1 VARPNPDRSA
11 RRAPARPAPARPAPP
26 APVVDVADLTARL
39 APLVEAVG
47 LELFDVESVRA
58 GTATT
63 LRVSVDR
70 TGGVDLDAVTAATRA
85 VTPVLDELGLLE
97 RCTLEVSSP
106 GLERPLRT
114 REHYRRAVGT
124 LITVKTSVLVDG
136 ARRHRGVLADVDDD
150 GIALAPDGA
159 PEGTTLRIPHEHV
172 AGARTVFEW
181 GPTAPPGRPATSSS
195 ERPTEARR

>member
-1 VARPNPDRSA
+1 VARPNPDRGA
-11 RRAPARPAPARPAPP
+11 RRAPARPPAPAPAP
-26 APVVDVADLTARL
+26 AVDVADLIARI
-39 APLVEAVG
+39 APLLDAVE
-47 LELFDVESVRA
+47 LELFDVEAVRA
-58 GTATT
+58 GSATT

-70 TGGVDLDAVTAATRA
+70 AGGVDLDAVTAATR
-85 VTPVLDELGLLE
+85 VITPVLDGLGLLE
-97 RCTLEVSSP
+97 RCALEVSSP
-106 GLERPLRT
+106 GLEHPLRT

-124 LITVKTSVLVDG
+124 LVTVKTSVLVDG

-159 PEGTTLRIPHEHV
+159 PQGTTLRIPHEHV

-181 GPTAPPGRPATSSS
+181 GPSAPPGRPATSSP